1 MVDGTARRLY
11 HGSMSHSRKDKNQG
25 RSTLL
30 SSSTLNR
37 MPIPTAACKYT
48 TSLMA
53 RTNLRGRGKPAPK
66 PAAKRAKPPAKTTTP
81 GRVGAQKVA
90 PLVAGKSSGPQPGR
104 ASRSGDPG
112 PKTSIE
118 KSKEKSASNEK
129 LPPCPGPKLHIFRHH
144 DEPIEWL
151 ERLDQYRDEEQH
163 MQGYVFRVRI
173 KSKEYALKVFKDFD
187 PETLRYYWEA
197 CFDDEVDPEIITH
210 YLDPFYCEC
219 RAYGR
224 IQEALDDGT
233 IKANPAVPCYGYM
246 YLGSRDERIL
256 EDSGVALR
264 YEDSDSESQ
273 ESTGEQAPIRA
284 IVKKLARPIS
294 GVTVRRQ
301 GKILVDIGTLNML
314 KIYNRDVRAE
324 NFRDG
329 LLVDFGFSFTE
340 PNIFLEDYDEES
352 LRGLHLEDRRMF
364 KDMLNE
370 EKIDIKVDIFGERRQ
385 YSTRGTDR
393 ELTAK

>member
-1 MVDGTARRLY
+1 
-11 HGSMSHSRKDKNQG
+11 MSRGYATTRDAVLLEDISEKLGAQ
-25 RSTLL
+25 STV
-30 SSSTLNR
+30 
-37 MPIPTAACKYT
+37 AA
-48 TSLMA
+48 
-53 RTNLRGRGKPAPK
+53 K
-66 PAAKRAKPPAKTTTP
+66 PAAKRVVPGTTSK
-81 GRVGAQKVA
+81 GVA
-90 PLVAGKSSGPQPGR
+90 YWLLGSA
-104 ASRSGDPG
+104 ASVFGG
-112 PKTSIE
+112 
-118 KSKEKSASNEK
+118 
-129 LPPCPGPKLHIFRHH
+129 
-144 DEPIEWL
+144 L
-151 ERLDQYRDEEQH
+151 ERLTNPGSSPPHNLSRLVD
-163 MQGYVFRVRI
+163 
-173 KSKEYALKVFKDFD
+173 FKDFD
-187 PETLRYYWEA
+187 PETLRWYWEA
-197 CFDDEVDPEIITH
+197 HFDDEVDPKIITH

-246 YLGSRDERIL
+246 YLGPRDERIL

-385 YSTRGTDR
+385 YSTRRTDR